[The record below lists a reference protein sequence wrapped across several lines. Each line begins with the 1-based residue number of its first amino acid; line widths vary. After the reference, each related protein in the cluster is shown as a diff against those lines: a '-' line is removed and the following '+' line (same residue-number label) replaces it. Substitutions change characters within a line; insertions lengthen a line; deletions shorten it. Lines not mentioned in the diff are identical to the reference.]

1 MPQEETPP
9 RRRARPNPHKTKT
22 CSSLSRK
29 DDPSSVV
36 LHSEYRRI
44 MSEVRSLTSCRRGK
58 AFSASSFCVRREAS
72 RRRRTVVVAV
82 VLSPPHAV
90 GNRRQRGSKERDF
103 ILPRVF
109 CTRMLFYALGCESK
123 PAKQFSSWLAIV
135 KGERKTE
142 SCKAPEQKDL
152 EAVSALKNHRGPST
166 VFSSPVKSWPRR
178 NFCALLP
185 NFTRVFRG
193 DSWVKFGSH
202 VCCEKTSRFSPRC
215 QAPTESASWLRA
227 KIKNI
232 SLLTPWPPLL
242 LLLPPA
248 FAARQSQGHHP
259 SYHRTR
265 PDSMHIFSISVF
277 PLSTT

>member
-1 MPQEETPP
+1 MTKFDNVDGTTSVYASVYCCKCLGFWLVLPAALWRNPP
-9 RRRARPNPHKTKT
+9 RFGP
-22 CSSLSRK
+22 
-29 DDPSSVV
+29 
-36 LHSEYRRI
+36 
-44 MSEVRSLTSCRRGK
+44 
-58 AFSASSFCVRREAS
+58 
-72 RRRRTVVVAV
+72 
-82 VLSPPHAV
+82 
-90 GNRRQRGSKERDF
+90 GS
-103 ILPRVF
+103 
-109 CTRMLFYALGCESK
+109 
-123 PAKQFSSWLAIV
+123 
-135 KGERKTE
+135 
-142 SCKAPEQKDL
+142 
-152 EAVSALKNHRGPST
+152 
-166 VFSSPVKSWPRR
+166 
-178 NFCALLP
+178 FCALLP

-227 KIKNI
+227 KIKNR

-242 LLLPPA
+242 LLLPPPRTPPPA